1 VLLRT
6 VVAHML
12 YDIAAGAYFLSIGRG
27 WTFIRAKAA
36 AMAGVPAVWR
46 KRAAVQRTRRAGAD
60 AIWRVLEP
68 GWLGVKMREKRFDQ
82 DVAGAE
88 ER

>member
-1 VLLRT
+1 VRPFS
-6 VVAHML
+6 A
-12 YDIAAGAYFLSIGRG
+12 
-27 WTFIRAKAA
+27 RA
-36 AMAGVPAVWR
+36 
-46 KRAAVQRTRRAGAD
+46 RAGAD